1 MASVDAITRAQIA
14 LIVQAEMQENY
25 PIEKHLE
32 DAELIADL
40 TEQKLKKKYESE
52 GANDEQAD

>member
-1 MASVDAITRAQIA
+1 MSNSDAITRAQIA
-14 LIVQAEMQENY
+14 LIIQAEMDENY

-40 TEQKLKKKYESE
+40 TEQKIKSKKGERK
-52 GANDEQAD
+52 